1 MTEIA
6 GKLFT
11 WINTRLPIVNTF
23 ERHLS
28 KHPVPSKVNF
38 WYLFGALA
46 AVTLII
52 QVVTGIWLIMPY
64 SNTEEQAFS
73 SIEYIMR
80 DIEYGW
86 VIRYMHT
93 TGASMFFAVVYLHM
107 FRGLLY
113 GSYQKPKELV
123 WIFGC
128 TIYLAMMAEGF
139 LGYVLPYGQMSY
151 WGAQV
156 IISLFGAIPY
166 IGESLELWI
175 RGDYY
180 ISGITVSRFF
190 ALHVV
195 ALPLVLIALVFLHL
209 VALHEVGAGNPEGV
223 DIEEHLDD
231 DGVPLDS
238 VPFFPYKVLNALVG
252 IAKPG
257 NFGPDVCHINLHKT
271 FCIPHGGG
279 GPGMGPI
286 ACKKH
291 LQVYLPNHPV
301 VKDCGPATG
310 IGAVSAAPW
319 GSSSILSISWMY
331 IKMMGSEGLKL
342 ASKVAILNAN
352 YIAERLKDHYPI
364 LYKGSNG
371 NVAHECIIDI
381 RSIKSETGVTEEDI
395 AKRLIDFGFHAPT
408 MSWPVAGTM
417 MIEPTES
424 ENLSELDRFC
434 DTLIKIKQE
443 IDLIKTGKFDKVDNP
458 IKNAPHTDTELAS
471 DNWTHKYS
479 REEAAY
485 PAKFLKVNKFW
496 PPVARVD
503 NVYGDK
509 NIFCTCPSMDEF
521 KEDAA

>member
-1 MTEIA
+1 MSEMV
-6 GKLFT
+6 GKLFG
-11 WINTRLPIVNTF
+11 WVNSRLPVSNTF

-46 AVTLII
+46 SVVLII
-52 QVVTGIWLIMPY
+52 QIVSGIWLIMPY
-64 SNTEEQAFS
+64 SNTEEEAFA

-80 DIEYGW
+80 DVDYGW

-252 IAKPG
+252 IGVFMTVFAIIMFFFPE
-257 NFGPDVCHINLHKT
+257 
-271 FCIPHGGG
+271 GGG
-279 GPGMGPI
+279 YFIEMANFEEANPLVTPEHIAPVWYYSPYYAMLRAVPDKLGGLVVMGAAI
-286 ACKKH
+286 AI
-291 LQVYLPNHPV
+291 LFV
-301 VKDCGPATG
+301 VPWLDRSK
-310 IGAVSAAPW
+310 AASIRYK
-319 GSSSILSISWMY
+319 GILSKIAMTIFIISWLM
-331 IKMMGSEGLKL
+331 L
-342 ASKVAILNAN
+342 AWLGTVPVTALRTTLSIIGTIIYFAFFLLMPIYTSIEKTKPVP
-352 YIAERLKDHYPI
+352 ERL
-364 LYKGSNG
+364 
-371 NVAHECIIDI
+371 
-381 RSIKSETGVTEEDI
+381 
-395 AKRLIDFGFHAPT
+395 
-408 MSWPVAGTM
+408 
-417 MIEPTES
+417 
-424 ENLSELDRFC
+424 
-434 DTLIKIKQE
+434 
-443 IDLIKTGKFDKVDNP
+443 
-458 IKNAPHTDTELAS
+458 
-471 DNWTHKYS
+471 
-479 REEAAY
+479 
-485 PAKFLKVNKFW
+485 
-496 PPVARVD
+496 
-503 NVYGDK
+503 
-509 NIFCTCPSMDEF
+509 
-521 KEDAA
+521 